1 MIQISGGKSALW
13 WEQKRQMSG
22 GKSDKLGGGKSD
34 KGKWTTTSLRCWCYS
49 HCSTFMWFFYDRHE
63 WRFYFDSHVA
73 TLNTA
78 KDLKILNIAASTK
91 TCC

>member
-1 MIQISGGKSALW
+1 MGLGKRFKSLQCFHNHSGAGVTVTVQFSC
-13 WEQKRQMSG
+13 G
-22 GKSDKLGGGKSD
+22 
-34 KGKWTTTSLRCWCYS
+34 
-49 HCSTFMWFFYDRHE
+49 FFYDRHE
-63 WRFYFDSHVA
+63 WQFYFDSHVA